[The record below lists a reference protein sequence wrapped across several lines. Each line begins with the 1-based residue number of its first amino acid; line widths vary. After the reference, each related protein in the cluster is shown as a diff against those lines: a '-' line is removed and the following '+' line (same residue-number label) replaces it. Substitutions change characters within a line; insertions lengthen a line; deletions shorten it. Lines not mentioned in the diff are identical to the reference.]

1 MRICEEAL
9 KDWIPSRATVK
20 PDLDLYP
27 SMPFTVDISCK
38 QIQQLLYMAAGV
50 DGEDVGGDYLY
61 NLLLNSLLNY

>member
-9 KDWIPSRATVK
+9 KDWIPSRVTVK

-27 SMPFTVDISCK
+27 LMPFTVDISCK

-50 DGEDVGGDYLY
+50 DGGGI
-61 NLLLNSLLNY
+61 

>member
-50 DGEDVGGDYLY
+50 DGEDVG
-61 NLLLNSLLNY
+61 

>member
-38 QIQQLLYMAAGV
+38 QIQRLLYMAAGV
-50 DGEDVGGDYLY
+50 DGGGCR
-61 NLLLNSLLNY
+61 